1 MSNQPRTL
9 NILIAALGGEGGGVL
24 SDWLIATATLAGFPV
39 QSTSIPGVAQ
49 RTGATTYYI
58 EIFPHRAG
66 AADRRPIL
74 ALAPTPVDVDLL
86 AASELIEAGRAMQ
99 NGFVTPERTTL
110 VASTSR
116 IYAIG
121 ERAAMAD
128 GRFDG
133 ERIVEAAEKLSR
145 RAILFDMAATAEATG
160 APINAVLFGALIAAA
175 VLPVSRTD
183 AESAIRATGKSVD
196 ANLRG
201 FAAGFEQAVA
211 PSENVVPAA
220 SGTALP
226 RDTDA
231 LFASAH
237 ALFPQPAHDVIEL
250 GLQRLIDY
258 QGKAYAG
265 LFLQRLAPIAR
276 LDQTGGAPD
285 FVLTRE
291 TARFLALWMS
301 YEDVIR
307 VADLKTRADRL
318 GRVRQDVRAGHSD
331 VVRVV
336 DFLKPGLD
344 EFCSMLPP
352 RLGKALLDA
361 ARKRG
366 LEDRCNVGM
375 HIHSSSVVGFLLLR
389 LLAGLRWWRPHSW
402 RYRVEQELIERWL
415 RAIACTAAR
424 NAELALEIAEC
435 AQLVKGYGDTH
446 KRGVRNFELIAQR
459 YFDADGAASEVAA
472 QVAGLRLAR
481 RAALADPEGSALQA
495 EIERPFAARSATAP
509 AREFA
514 TQRD

>member
-366 LEDRCNVGM
+366 SRGSLQRRHAHPLVQRR
-375 HIHSSSVVGFLLLR
+375 R
-389 LLAGLRWWRPHSW
+389 LPAAS
-402 RYRVEQELIERWL
+402 
-415 RAIACTAAR
+415 AI
-424 NAELALEIAEC
+424 
-435 AQLVKGYGDTH
+435 G
-446 KRGVRNFELIAQR
+446 
-459 YFDADGAASEVAA
+459 GAALVAA
-472 QVAGLRLAR
+472 PLMAVSRGAGADRTVAAGDRVHGSSQCRAGAR
-481 RAALADPEGSALQA
+481 DRGM
-495 EIERPFAARSATAP
+495 RP
-509 AREFA
+509 AREGVWRHPQARRPQFRIDCA
-514 TQRD
+514 TLFRRGRRGIRGCCAGGGATTRAARGARRSRGLCSTGRDREAFRR